1 MQRCAVASK
10 PEGEKDVIKMHR
22 GFSSRARTGDGF
34 DGFNL
39 IHGDEKGR
47 RAVRRFRI
55 RTKFGLSPKWESWSP
70 RARRHRI
77 CG

>member
-1 MQRCAVASK
+1 VASK

-47 RAVRRFRI
+47 RAVQAVQNQDEIWF
-55 RTKFGLSPKWESWSP
+55 KPEVGVLESS
-70 RARRHRI
+70 R
-77 CG
+77 